1 MYETA
6 IMGHLLV
13 GLRSVLHSVILK
25 SERERERQRE
35 RDRDKERDRERER
48 QTDRER
54 GIYTILMVHSK
65 T

>member
-13 GLRSVLHSVILK
+13 GLRSVFHSVIL
-25 SERERERQRE
+25 ERERERETETKRE
-35 RDRDKERDRERER
+35 TE
-48 QTDRER
+48 RER
-54 GIYTILMVHSK
+54 GIYTNLMVHSK